1 VHRAIVGR
9 GAPITS
15 HPAATVPSVP
25 NSADPSSTGSSPDD
39 RVFACFDVET
49 TRLDPRSGYVIEV
62 AVVRIRADG
71 TAMGEW
77 TTLVDAGT
85 TDVGRTDIHGIRP
98 EWLPDAPRFGEIAG
112 DLAGQLDGCIP
123 VAHNSPF
130 DVGFIVEEWGR
141 AGLGTLNLEAV
152 DTLPL
157 ARSLELPGRLGLLAA
172 ALEVPLDDAHQA
184 LDDTRALA
192 GVLVALLEQG
202 AQPPSWPIFGPP
214 LLTPAPTG
222 RALHRPGTVV

>member
-1 VHRAIVGR
+1 M
-9 GAPITS
+9 S
-15 HPAATVPSVP
+15 Y
-25 NSADPSSTGSSPDD
+25 SADPSLTGPSRDE
-39 RVFACFDVET
+39 RVFACFDVER
-49 TRLDPRSGYVIEV
+49 TRLDPRSGHVIEG
-62 AVVRIRADG
+62 AVVRIRTDG
-71 TAMGEW
+71 THLGEW

-85 TDVGRTDIHGIRP
+85 TDVGRTDIHGISP
-98 EWLPDAPRFGEIAG
+98 EWLPDAPRFAEIAG
-112 DLAGQLDGCIP
+112 DLAAQLDGCIP
-123 VAHNSPF
+123 VAHNAPF

-141 AGLGTLNLEAV
+141 SGLGTLNLDAV

-157 ARSLELPGRLGLLAA
+157 ARSLGLPGRLGLLAA

-202 AQPPSWPIFGPP
+202 AQPPVSPIFGPP

-222 RALHRPGTVV
+222 RVLHRPGVAV